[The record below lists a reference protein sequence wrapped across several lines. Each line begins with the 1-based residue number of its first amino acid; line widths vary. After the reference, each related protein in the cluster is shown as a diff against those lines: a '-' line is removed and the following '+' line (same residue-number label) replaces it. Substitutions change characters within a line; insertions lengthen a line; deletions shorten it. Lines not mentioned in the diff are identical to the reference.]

1 MITNRELLDEIK
13 QLTKEQ
19 SQLKEELEQIKEMN
33 QQQNNDQSNSQNET
47 SQGNEFSNIAE
58 DLLKL
63 KGLINNLENKMHGYI
78 SKNANNNKS
87 SLGEEDVINL
97 ILTMMDGMM
106 EWTLD
111 YVSKQNNQSN
121 QLQ

>member
-1 MITNRELLDEIK
+1 MITNRELLDQIE
-13 QLTKEQ
+13 QLTKEHLD
-19 SQLKEELEQIKEMN
+19 LKEELQQIKGMS
-33 QQQNNDQSNSQNET
+33 QQQNNNQSNDQYET
-47 SQGNEFSNIAE
+47 SDGNDFTKIAD
-58 DLLKL
+58 DLMKL
-63 KGLINNLENKMHGYI
+63 KELINKLENKMHGYV

-87 SLGEEDVINL
+87 LGEEDVVNL

-111 YVSKQNNQSN
+111 FVSKQNNQSN